1 MPNGETSLLAK
12 LLLIGAVIGLG
23 QLMVSN
29 EQITTRLLVGR
40 MILGAAVAPLAAI
53 PLLKFPDMPELVVVG
68 LACALGI
75 LGSAFI
81 EAGLKRGVEFYI
93 KRWGSKRHETE

>member
-23 QLMVSN
+23 QLMVSS

-68 LACALGI
+68 IACALGI

-81 EAGLKRGVEFYI
+81 EAGLRRLAEYWM
-93 KRWGSKRHETE
+93 KRWGSKSHETE

>member
-29 EQITTRLLVGR
+29 EHITPRLLIGR
-40 MILGAAVAPLAAI
+40 MIMGSAIAPLAAI
-53 PLLKFPDMPELVVVG
+53 PLLKFPEMPELAVVG

-81 EAGLKRGVEFYI
+81 EAGLRRGFDFYL
-93 KRWGSKRHETE
+93 KKWGNGQRETK

>member
-1 MPNGETSLLAK
+1 MQNGETSLLAK

-23 QLMVSN
+23 QLMLSS
-29 EQITTRLLVGR
+29 ERITTRLLLGR
-40 MILGAAVAPLAAI
+40 VIMGSAVAPLAAI
-53 PLLKFPDMPELVVVG
+53 PLLKYPDMPELVVVG

-81 EAGLKRGVEFYI
+81 EECFKRAADMYFKWKG
-93 KRWGSKRHETE
+93 KKTS

>member
-1 MPNGETSLLAK
+1 MMNGETSLLEK

-29 EQITTRLLVGR
+29 ERITTRLLVGR
-40 MILGAAVAPLAAI
+40 MILGSAVAPLAAI
-53 PLLKFPDMPELVVVG
+53 PLLKFPDMPELVVIG

-81 EAGLKRGVEFYI
+81 EAGLKRCLDMYI
-93 KRWGSKRHETE
+93 KRWGCKRNETE

>member
-1 MPNGETSLLAK
+1 MLAK

-29 EQITTRLLVGR
+29 ERITARLLVGR
-40 MILGAAVAPLAAI
+40 VILGSAVAPLAAI
-53 PLLKFPDMPELVVVG
+53 PLLKFPDMPELVVIG
-68 LACALGI
+68 LACGLGI

-81 EAGLKRGVEFYI
+81 EEGLRRVVDIYLQKKG
-93 KRWGSKRHETE
+93 KQTP

>member
-23 QLMVSN
+23 QLMVSS

-40 MILGAAVAPLAAI
+40 MILGL
-53 PLLKFPDMPELVVVG
+53 
-68 LACALGI
+68 
-75 LGSAFI
+75 
-81 EAGLKRGVEFYI
+81 
-93 KRWGSKRHETE
+93 RWPTAQSRC